1 MVRRRVCAVSN
12 HEATPALDLI
22 LGDAAKWPQDDGLH

>member
-12 HEATPALDLI
+12 HENERDRSKTLLRD
-22 LGDAAKWPQDDGLH
+22 GRDAASSG

>member
-12 HEATPALDLI
+12 HGNMCRTSFETRP
-22 LGDAAKWPQDDGLH
+22 AAKFTQAA